1 MVASYKS
8 PRNGH
13 RHRTKTITQA
23 QQKVHSMFHGDC
35 RLLGSV
41 FPSSIACKP
50 ALCEALDVIFSNG
63 NTKEYYRQ
71 RNYNGTSGNDTPI
84 HFFEYDENYVSSFPN
99 PSPLL
104 LRFAPGIQQEQ
115 SSRFPSFLVD
125 SLPDGWGLLL
135 MDKEF
140 RKQGRA
146 LREISYIDRLRYVGN
161 NSMGSLSFSP
171 QESEEFIGKS
181 LEIIGI
187 EKLNQNALAIFEEDS
202 HDVLETLNRIASS
215 GGSRPKG
222 NLYFS
227 KDLRLCNESWQPS
240 FDGWIVV

>member
-1 MVASYKS
+1 
-8 PRNGH
+8 
-13 RHRTKTITQA
+13 
-23 QQKVHSMFHGDC
+23 
-35 RLLGSV
+35 
-41 FPSSIACKP
+41 
-50 ALCEALDVIFSNG
+50 
-63 NTKEYYRQ
+63 
-71 RNYNGTSGNDTPI
+71 
-84 HFFEYDENYVSSFPN
+84 
-99 PSPLL
+99 
-104 LRFAPGIQQEQ
+104 
-115 SSRFPSFLVD
+115 
-125 SLPDGWGLLL
+125 

-161 NSMGSLSFSP
+161 NAMGSLSFSP

-240 FDGWIVV
+240 FDGWIVKFKTHSTVLASEEGVCEYTPSWLSRPVLLFLTLIYLSYLILVFLPFRDLIVRTKEESFLRAPPASLEQIGAFPLWIMSSLYALLIL